1 MDPKPS
7 VDGDLI
13 ARIQDGDAT
22 GLDDLYQRYA
32 RPVYSLALKVLG
44 DPSMAEDVSQEVF
57 LKLWRQPQSYDP
69 ARGALS
75 SWLLSVAHNR
85 AIDVFRRRRSR
96 EERSLT
102 DGEGVEEA
110 VPDTGVHGPGDLA
123 ELAETSAAVRR
134 AMGEIPAQQR
144 QAIEM
149 AFFQGKTHIEIAEEL
164 GEPLGTTKTRIRLG
178 MRKLRQILEAEGVGA
193 LR

>member
-1 MDPKPS
+1 MDLKPS
-7 VDGDLI
+7 ADGELI
-13 ARIQDGDAT
+13 ARIKNGDAT

-69 ARGALS
+69 GRGALS
-75 SWLLSVAHNR
+75 SWLLSVTHNR
-85 AIDVFRRRRSR
+85 AVDVFRRRRSR

-102 DGEGVEEA
+102 DGDGIEET
-110 VPDTGVHGPGDLA
+110 VPATVLDDLGELA
-123 ELAETSAAVRR
+123 ALAETSAAVRR
-134 AMGEIPAQQR
+134 AMGAIPAQQR

-149 AFFQGKTHIEIAEEL
+149 AFFQGKTHMEIADEL